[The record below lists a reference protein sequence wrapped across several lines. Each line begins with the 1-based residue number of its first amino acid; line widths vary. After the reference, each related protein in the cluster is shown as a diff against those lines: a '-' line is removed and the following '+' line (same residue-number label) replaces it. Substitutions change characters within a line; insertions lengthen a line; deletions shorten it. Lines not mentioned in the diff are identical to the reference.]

1 MSKTVIVKKNG
12 IIMEQIIIS
21 LKEKYFEQI
30 RRGEKHFEYRKS
42 FKNFKGKVKAYIY
55 VSKPV
60 AKVYSYVILKEGICD
75 SIPNILN
82 KVVSKDQADM
92 LDEIREYLE
101 GPRKNKK
108 FGIALPIVEFKE
120 FKPQN
125 LSYLQ
130 KRFGFQPSPT
140 WIEEREY
147 PELFKYL
154 DSISQ

>member
-1 MSKTVIVKKNG
+1 MSKIVIIKND

-21 LKEKYFEQI
+21 LREKYFEQI

-42 FKNFKGKVKAYIY
+42 FKNFKGKIKAYIY

-60 AKVYSYVILKEGICD
+60 AKVYSYVILSEGIYD
-75 SIPNILN
+75 SIPNILD
-82 KVVSKDQADM
+82 KVVSKDQVDM
-92 LDEIREYLE
+92 LDEIREYLK
-101 GPRKNKK
+101 GPKKNKK

-125 LSYLQ
+125 LRYLQ
-130 KRFGFQPSPT
+130 KRFDFQPSPT

-147 PELFKYL
+147 PELFEYL
-154 DSISQ
+154 DSISR